1 MTRYRAVLID
11 DEQHC
16 LDTLQNDLARY
27 CPDIEVIQ
35 TFHSSEKAKDWLLAH
50 PADVLFLDIVMP
62 GLTGFQ
68 LLEAL
73 APDTFHVIFTT
84 AYSEYAIKALR
95 LSAVDYLEK
104 PVDKDE
110 LIAAVVRLRERAGG
124 KMVPQQLNTLIH
136 NLEKNNKT
144 KRIGLPDRS
153 GYEFFEAGDI
163 LYCEADGNYCTVY
176 FSDGGKR
183 VITRSLKDMEEMLDD
198 VPFCR
203 IHHGVLI
210 NLNQVKRYLKGDGG
224 SVEMTNGVSL
234 PVSRNKKEEFLR
246 HWRV

>member
-1 MTRYRAVLID
+1 MTHFKAVLID

-27 CPDIEVIQ
+27 CPEIEVVQ
-35 TFHSSEKAKDWLLAH
+35 SFNSSEKAKEWLLTH
-50 PADVLFLDIVMP
+50 TADVLFLDIVMP

-68 LLEAL
+68 LLEEL
-73 APDTFHVIFTT
+73 APATFHVIFTT

-104 PVDKDE
+104 PIDKDE
-110 LIAAVVRLRERAGG
+110 LIAATVRLRERAAW
-124 KMVPQQLNTLIH
+124 KIFPDQLNALIH
-136 NLEKNNKT
+136 NLEKANKV
-144 KRIGLPDRS
+144 KRVGLPDRN

-163 LYCEADGNYCTVY
+163 LYCEADGNYCSVY
-176 FSDGGKR
+176 FSGGGKR
-183 VITRSLKDMEEMLDD
+183 VVTRSLKEMEELLNDAA
-198 VPFCR
+198 FCR

-224 SVEMTNGVSL
+224 SVEMANGVSL
-234 PVSRNKKEEFLR
+234 PVSRNKKEDFLR

>member
-1 MTRYRAVLID
+1 MID

-35 TFHSSEKAKDWLLAH
+35 AFHSSEKAKDWLLAH
-50 PADVLFLDIVMP
+50 SADVLFLDIVMP

-73 APDTFHVIFTT
+73 APETFHVIFTT
-84 AYSEYAIKALR
+84 AYSEYAVRALR

-104 PVDKDE
+104 PIDKDE
-110 LIAAVVRLRERAGG
+110 LIAAVGRLRERAGG
-124 KMVPQQLNTLIH
+124 KLVPVQLDTLIH
-136 NLEKNNKT
+136 NLERANKN

-163 LYCEADGNYCTVY
+163 LYCEADGNYCSVY

-183 VITRSLKDMEEMLDD
+183 LVTRSLKDMEELLDGAS
-198 VPFCR
+198 FCR

-210 NLNQVKRYLKGDGG
+210 NLNRVKRYLKGDGG

-234 PVSRNKKEEFLR
+234 PVSRHKKDNFLR
-246 HWRV
+246 HWKV